1 MLYYYEYETKEGKI
15 ISGHNLM
22 NFKISKDVIELKR
35 VNIQVVD
42 DCVMTEYRW
51 EYIDMKDTKYFKIV
65 PEVLTLKEVE

>member
-1 MLYYYEYETKEGKI
+1 MLYYYEYETKGGKV

-51 EYIDMKDTKYFKIV
+51 EYVDMKDTKYFKIV